1 MILSLPKN
9 DLNEYIFKLLK
20 VYFPKTNCIK
30 QETVPKKIFN
40 LALERLE
47 YCFSKIEISYYKKNK
62 KIFFNHLNSDHMVIF
77 LYFLSNTIW
86 NELKTETIPT
96 KLFYLNKIMHG
107 IDLFY
112 SIKMPDIF
120 MVVHPLGTV
129 IGKANYKNYLV
140 IYQNCTIG
148 SSSGNYP
155 TIGEKVIL
163 YSKVSILGKSKILNN
178 VIVSSNSF
186 LMNSLIPKNSIV
198 FGQEPD
204 LVIKKNSNSMISNFF
219 C

>member
-9 DLNEYIFKLLK
+9 DLYGYVIKLMK
-20 VYFPKTNCIK
+20 VYFPQTKFIK
-30 QETVPKKIFN
+30 QEKIPKKVFN
-40 LALERLE
+40 LALDRLE
-47 YCFSKIEISYYKKNK
+47 YCFSKIGISYYKKNK

-86 NELKTETIPT
+86 NELKTDTTPT

-129 IGKANYKNYLV
+129 IGKANYNNYLV

-148 SSSGNYP
+148 SSSGHYP
-155 TIGEKVIL
+155 SIGEKVIL

-178 VIVSSNSF
+178 VTVSSNSF
-186 LMNSLIPKNSIV
+186 LINSLIPKNSVV

-204 LVIKKNSNSMISNFF
+204 LVIKKNSNSIISNFF